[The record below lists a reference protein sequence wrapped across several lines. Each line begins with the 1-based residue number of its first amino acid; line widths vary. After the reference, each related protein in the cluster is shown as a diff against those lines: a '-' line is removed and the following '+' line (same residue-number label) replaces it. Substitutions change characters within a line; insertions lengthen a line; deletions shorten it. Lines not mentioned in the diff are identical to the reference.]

1 MTATIT
7 MMTTTTT
14 ITTITTAAPALVLCP
29 HIFPGSLFSTLGFPP
44 ITISKPG
51 FSRQRDTSRPCY
63 LASKFL
69 HLTARSKHHIL

>member
-7 MMTTTTT
+7 MMTTTTS
-14 ITTITTAAPALVLCP
+14 ITTIITTAAPAVVLCP

-51 FSRQRDTSRPCY
+51 FNR
-63 LASKFL
+63 
-69 HLTARSKHHIL
+69 

>member
-14 ITTITTAAPALVLCP
+14 ITTITTAAPAVVLCP

-51 FSRQRDTSRPCY
+51 FSR
-63 LASKFL
+63 
-69 HLTARSKHHIL
+69 